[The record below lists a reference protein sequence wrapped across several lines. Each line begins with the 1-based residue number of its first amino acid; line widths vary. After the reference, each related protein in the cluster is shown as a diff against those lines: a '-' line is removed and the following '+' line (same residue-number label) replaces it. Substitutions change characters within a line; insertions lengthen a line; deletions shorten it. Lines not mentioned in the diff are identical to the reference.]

1 MAAQVTN
8 NENNEATKI
17 INPMIQNAFDVQ
29 QANTT
34 DVKINKTDSTYGVDT
49 FESPIT
55 SSDIRATGNDAV
67 DYLNALR
74 IAFPEYGVEQYIND
88 KTIWQ
93 KQLYT
98 IGGEQGFFYFKIFFN
113 FRTNHGLLADLLADN
128 EIGFSGSKSS
138 AVYYLAS
145 NEHRY
150 KQEQLTHRKLALYKF
165 GAALHSMEVETPW
178 IFKGVNQLD
187 TLDMANFNNIGKTR
201 EIEILFNNETVDMRI
216 GTLLD
221 LYKYACYDTINMKE
235 IIPANLRKF
244 DMFILTF
251 HVPIKNFQTEITTS
265 KDGNKAIP
273 AKTTM
278 PNDNSLF
285 SNVMSYKMYTFVNCE
300 FDPASLN
307 LYTPNQLNNET
318 AFVMG
323 NNVLKINADRVY
335 EHRMNEWTQF
345 MFGDDGFYYNRFSPS
360 LYIGSGNL
368 AGTGDVSGNAKATTD
383 LTIGTDNSDLNNDRL
398 KSLQAMGSIK
408 DYTDRMIRD
417 ANEKK
422 DEWKFYTGK
431 NLTRTGKPN
440 SLTRR
445 NTSYLNRKLSRL
457 HKGTLGKKIPFPRSI
472 FEGATGSGYDFAAK
486 LSNLF

>member
-1 MAAQVTN
+1 MADN
-8 NENNEATKI
+8 KNELFNSLIK
-17 INPMIQNAFDVQ
+17 NAFDVQ
-29 QANTT
+29 NMFTT
-34 DVKINKTDSTYGVDT
+34 EKTVESSTGNSGT
-49 FESPIT
+49 NEMPIT
-55 SSDIRATGNDAV
+55 SVDIQNKPSDPT
-67 DYLNALR
+67 DYFNALR
-74 IAFPEYGVEQYIND
+74 IAFPDYGVEHYIND

-93 KQLYT
+93 KQLYSV
-98 IGGEQGFFYFKIFFN
+98 GGEQGFFYFKIFFN
-113 FRTNHGLLADLLADN
+113 FKTNHGLLADLLVNDEN
-128 EIGFSGSKSS
+128 KFSGSKNS

-165 GAALHSMEVETPW
+165 GATLHAMEVETPW
-178 IFKGVNQLD
+178 VFKGVNQLD

-221 LYKYACYDTINMKE
+221 LYKYACYDSINMKE

-251 HVPIKNFQTEITTS
+251 HIPIKNFQTNITTK
-265 KDGNKAIP
+265 KDGEKAVP
-273 AKTTM
+273 AKTTN
-278 PNDNSLF
+278 PDASNNYTF
-285 SNVMSYKMYTFVNCE
+285 SNLMSYKMYTFVNCE
-300 FDPASLN
+300 IDPASLN

-345 MFGDDGFYYNRFSPS
+345 MFGDGGFYYNKFAPPV
-360 LYIGSGNL
+360 YIGNGNL
-368 AGTGDVSGNAKATTD
+368 SGTGDVTSSTKTSEN
-383 LTIGTDNSDLNNDRL
+383 LTINVDESNDYNKNRL
-398 KSLQAMGSIK
+398 KALQAIGSVK
-408 DYTDRMIRD
+408 DYTDVNIRD